1 LARLAPDERG
11 RSGKF
16 VAVNVEAFMS
26 EIAQAPP
33 ATSPAGR
40 HRFWPTVWEALRGSR
55 QDFTQDSLGRA
66 VLLLAVPMVL
76 EMVLESVFAVV
87 DVFWVAHLG
96 ADAVATV
103 GITESM
109 LALIYAVAIGLSMGA
124 TATVAR
130 RIGEKDPDGAARA
143 AVSSIALGVS
153 MAVPI
158 GIVGF
163 ALAPRLLSL
172 MGGLPQLIA
181 SGSGFTR
188 IMLGFNGVILLL
200 FLINAIFRGAGDAAI
215 AMRVLWLANIIN
227 LILDPCL
234 IFGLGPFPRLG
245 VMGAAVATTCGRGT
259 AVAVQMVIL
268 ARGRGRIVIRR
279 EHLTIAPAQMLR
291 LLKISANGIVQAA
304 IGTASWIG
312 LVRIISA
319 FGSAALAG
327 YTIGI
332 RIIVFAILPSWG
344 LSNAGATLVGQNL
357 GAKRPDRAEKSVQI
371 AGLYNMIFLG
381 AIGTL
386 FVVLAEPLIRL
397 FTGDPAIVPIG
408 ASCLRTVSYGFLF
421 YAWGMVL
428 TQAFNGAG
436 DTFTPTVINLF
447 CFWLWEI
454 PMAYVLSRFTPLGVR
469 GVFFAITIAFST
481 LAVVS
486 FAVFRRGRWKTTR
499 V

>member
-1 LARLAPDERG
+1 MSEFAETP
-11 RSGKF
+11 
-16 VAVNVEAFMS
+16 VAV
-26 EIAQAPP
+26 PP
-33 ATSPAGR
+33 SR
-40 HRFWPTVWEALRGSR
+40 RLQFWPTVREALRGSR
-55 QDFTQDSLGRA
+55 QDFTQEALGRA

-143 AVSSIALGVS
+143 AVSSIALGI
-153 MAVPI
+153 AVALPI
-158 GIVGF
+158 GIAG
-163 ALAPRLLSL
+163 AILAPKLLSL
-172 MGGLPQLIA
+172 MGGSPQLVA
-181 SGSGFTR
+181 SGAGFTR

-200 FLINAIFRGAGDAAI
+200 FLINAIFRGAGDAAV

-227 LILDPCL
+227 LALDPCL

-245 VMGAAVATTCGRGT
+245 VMGASVATTCGRGT
-259 AVAVQMVIL
+259 AVLVQMWIL
-268 ARGRGRIVIRR
+268 ARGRGRIAIRR
-279 EHLTIAPAQMLR
+279 RHLSIAPAEMLR

-312 LVRIISA
+312 LVRIMSA

-357 GAKRPDRAEKSVQI
+357 GAKKPDRAEKSVQI

-381 AIGTL
+381 AIGLL
-386 FVVLAEPLIRL
+386 FVILAEPIVRL
-397 FTGDPAIVPIG
+397 FTGDPAIEPIG
-408 ASCLRTVSYGFLF
+408 ADCLRTVSYGFLF
-421 YAWGMVL
+421 YAWGMVI

-454 PMAYVLSRFTPLGVR
+454 PIAYLLSRYTRLGVR
-469 GVFFAITIAFST
+469 GVFYAITIAFST

-486 FAVFRRGRWKTTR
+486 FSTFRRGKWKTTR

>member
-1 LARLAPDERG
+1 
-11 RSGKF
+11 
-16 VAVNVEAFMS
+16 MS
-26 EIAQAPP
+26 ESIGMSPLEGSDAAAARPVKFW
-33 ATSPAGR
+33 AT
-40 HRFWPTVWEALRGSR
+40 VLEALRGSR
-55 QDFTQDSLGRA
+55 QDFTEAPIGRA
-66 VLLLAVPMVL
+66 VLLLAIPMVL

-109 LALIYAVAIGLSMGA
+109 LALLYAIAIGLSMGA
-124 TATVAR
+124 AATVAR
-130 RIGEKDPDGAARA
+130 RIGEKNPDGAARA
-143 AVSSIALGVS
+143 AVSSIALGIS
-153 MAVPI
+153 IAVPI
-158 GIVGF
+158 GIAGF
-163 ALAPRLLSL
+163 LLGPRLLAL
-172 MGGLPQLIA
+172 MGGSSELVRT
-181 SGSGFTR
+181 GSGFTR
-188 IMLGFNGVILLL
+188 VMLGFNVVILLL

-227 LILDPCL
+227 LILDPCF
-234 IFGLGPFPRLG
+234 IFGLGPFPKLG

-259 AVAVQMVIL
+259 AVLVQLVTL
-268 ARGRGRIVIRR
+268 ARGRGRVAIRR
-279 EHLTIAPAQMLR
+279 EHLTLEPAAMWR
-291 LLKISANGIVQAA
+291 LFRISANGILQAA

-312 LVRIISA
+312 LVRIMSV

-327 YTIGI
+327 YTIAI

-357 GAKRPDRAEKSVQI
+357 GAKKPDRAERSVRI
-371 AGLYNMIFLG
+371 AGLYNMAFLG
-381 AIGTL
+381 CIGAL
-386 FVVLAEPLIRL
+386 FVLFAEPLIRL
-397 FTGDPAIVPIG
+397 FTADPAIVPIG

-421 YAWGMVL
+421 YAWGMVI

-436 DTFTPTVINLF
+436 DTFTPTIINLF

-454 PMAYVLSRFTPLGVR
+454 PLAYLLSRHSGLGVR
-469 GVFFAITIAFST
+469 GVFLSITIAFST

-486 FAVFRRGRWKTTR
+486 FTVFRLGKWKKTQ

>member
-1 LARLAPDERG
+1 MTDSMELSPTPAAR
-11 RSGKF
+11 
-16 VAVNVEAFMS
+16 AV
-26 EIAQAPP
+26 P
-33 ATSPAGR
+33 AASR
-40 HRFWPTVWEALRGSR
+40 RFWPTVFEALRGSR
-55 QDFTQDSLGRA
+55 QDYTEGPIGRA

-109 LALIYAVAIGLSMGA
+109 LALLYAVAIGLSMGA

-143 AVSSIALGVS
+143 AVSSIALGIS
-153 MAVPI
+153 IAVPI
-158 GIVGF
+158 GIAGF
-163 ALAPRLLSL
+163 LLAPSLLAW
-172 MGGLPQLIA
+172 MGASPHLIA
-181 SGSGFTR
+181 TGSRFTS
-188 IMLGFNGVILLL
+188 IMLGCNVVILLL

-234 IFGLGPFPRLG
+234 ILGLGPFPRLG
-245 VMGAAVATTCGRGT
+245 VTGAAVATTCGRGT
-259 AVAVQMVIL
+259 AVLVQL
-268 ARGRGRIVIRR
+268 WTLSRGRGRIAIRR
-279 EHLTIAPAQMLR
+279 EHLVLDPVAMLR
-291 LLKISANGIVQAA
+291 LFRISANGIVQAA
-304 IGTASWIG
+304 VATASWAG
-312 LVRIISA
+312 LVRILST
-319 FGSAALAG
+319 FGSSVLAG

-344 LSNAGATLVGQNL
+344 MSNAAATLVGQSL
-357 GAKRPDRAEKSVQI
+357 GARKPDRAERSVYI

-381 AIGTL
+381 SVGAVFL
-386 FVVLAEPLIRL
+386 LLAEPLIRL
-397 FTGDPAIVPIG
+397 FTSDPAIVPIG
-408 ASCLRTVSYGFLF
+408 AQCLRTISYGFLF
-421 YAWGMVL
+421 YAWGMVV

-436 DTFTPTVINLF
+436 DTFTPTMINLF

-454 PMAYVLSRFTPLGVR
+454 PLAYVLSRRLGFGPR
-469 GVFFAITIAFST
+469 GVFWAITIAFCT

-486 FAVFRRGRWKTTR
+486 LLLFRRGKWKEKK

>member
-1 LARLAPDERG
+1 MTESMELSPE
-11 RSGKF
+11 SGSPT
-16 VAVNVEAFMS
+16 VAA
-26 EIAQAPP
+26 
-33 ATSPAGR
+33 ATS
-40 HRFWPTVWEALRGSR
+40 RFWPTVFEALRGSR
-55 QDFTQDSLGRA
+55 QDYTEGPIGRA

-143 AVSSIALGVS
+143 AVSSIALGIS
-153 MAVPI
+153 IAVPI
-158 GIVGF
+158 GIAGF
-163 ALAPRLLSL
+163 LLAPRLLTL
-172 MGGLPQLIA
+172 MGASPHLIA
-181 SGSGFTR
+181 TGSRFTS
-188 IMLGFNGVILLL
+188 IMLGCNVVILLL

-234 IFGLGPFPRLG
+234 ILGLGPFPRLG
-245 VMGAAVATTCGRGT
+245 VTGAAVATTCGRGT
-259 AVAVQMVIL
+259 AVLVQL
-268 ARGRGRIVIRR
+268 WTLSRGRGRIAIRR
-279 EHLTIAPAQMLR
+279 KHLVLDPAAMLR
-291 LLKISANGIVQAA
+291 LLRISANGIVQAA
-304 IGTASWIG
+304 IGTASWVG
-312 LVRIISA
+312 LVRILST
-319 FGSAALAG
+319 FGSSVLAG

-344 LSNAGATLVGQNL
+344 LSNAAATLVGQNL
-357 GAKRPDRAEKSVQI
+357 GARKPYRAERSVYI

-381 AIGTL
+381 SVGTVFL
-386 FVVLAEPLIRL
+386 ILAEPLIHL
-397 FTGDPAIVPIG
+397 FTSDPAIVPVG
-408 ASCLRTVSYGFLF
+408 AQCLRTISYGFLF
-421 YAWGMVL
+421 YAWGMVV

-436 DTFTPTVINLF
+436 DTFTPTLINLF

-454 PMAYVLSRFTPLGVR
+454 PLAYVLSRRLGFGPR
-469 GVFFAITIAFST
+469 GVFWAITIAFCT

-486 FAVFRRGRWKTTR
+486 LALFRRGKWKEKK